1 MNLSPSTST
10 FYASK
15 LLFYFKEQK
24 KEDICYQRV
33 NGEGQVLHNEIA
45 NGSWEESNKGEYN
58 FVFCKLS

>member
-1 MNLSPSTST
+1 MLKLGIKGLMNLSPSTST

-45 NGSWEESNKGEYN
+45 NGS
-58 FVFCKLS
+58 